1 MQQFLMIYEILTDC
15 RVNSKLCFIDVLIV
29 DFYEIWKLDF
39 ELMNSIL
46 IFNARGVNIEA
57 FLD

>member
-1 MQQFLMIYEILTDC
+1 MQQFLMRYEILTDC